1 MSESEIEN
9 DIKKNLFNYCP
20 IRTTKLI
27 ENLRDQHPD
36 KTGYSQPSIYR
47 KIDEL
52 KRDGTIL
59 KISPEDYESYGIND
73 SDKRAQYIILKEAD
87 ERRLHLD
94 ETLNLLESGDQAD
107 AISVFN
113 ELDLYINRY
122 PLNPK
127 QLDKI
132 IPVLY
137 WNMEVAHRAVRILL
151 DCVTRNRIAPSDKSG
166 LLNAIKYVLE
176 NIKDDPDQHINIEG
190 YCLEILGI
198 WNDPYVI
205 VQLTK
210 DSENVERLK
219 ILKTYYESPYLSKT
233 IEHERKRL
241 FELERTLRKKNSDD
255 KIMKR
260 NQAVADIITD
270 IRSRATSFVITPPPD
285 ASRYCFPEFN

>member
-1 MSESEIEN
+1 MSESEIDN
-9 DIKKNLFNYCP
+9 DIKKILFNYCP

-27 ENLRDQHPD
+27 ENLQDQHPD
-36 KTGYSQPSIYR
+36 KTGYSRPSIYR

-52 KRDGTIL
+52 KKDGTIL
-59 KISPEDYESYGIND
+59 KISSEDYESYGIND

-87 ERRLHLD
+87 ERRHHLD

-107 AISVFN
+107 AISIFN

-137 WNMEVAHRAVRILL
+137 WDMEVAHRAVRILL
-151 DCVTRNRIAPSDKSG
+151 DSVTRNRIAPSDKTG
-166 LLNAIKYVLE
+166 LLNAIKHVLE
-176 NIKDDPDQHINIEG
+176 NIKDDLDQHINIEG

-210 DSENVERLK
+210 DIENLERMK
-219 ILKTYYESPYLSKT
+219 TLKTYYESPYLSKV
-233 IEHERKRL
+233 IEHERKQL
-241 FELERTLRKKNSDD
+241 FELERTLRKKHSDV
-255 KIMKR
+255 ITMKKK
-260 NQAVADIITD
+260 QAVADIISD
-270 IRSRATSFVITPPPD
+270 IRSRATSFVISPTLE
-285 ASRYCFPEFN
+285 ASCYCFPKFN